1 MRKTMMAVV
10 HLVGQKIFLDC
21 ADVLVIVVLLVSETD
36 WTRSNTRVNV
46 LNREPRP
53 HLAATFTVV
62 AIGRM
67 KVLFDKAALGRTAE
81 GSSLL

>member
-1 MRKTMMAVV
+1 MMAVV

-46 LNREPRP
+46 LSREPRP
-53 HLAATFTVV
+53 HLVTISTIV